1 MDSDLILEVQ
11 QRNRGTS
18 KIKSPPSERKTG
30 ESMAT
35 PRPRVDWDAVE
46 DHPLVRKSLMQ
57 RIKEDPLVPMGCLVT
72 TLVLLGGLGTFSR
85 GQSKLGNKFMQA
97 RVAAQTATV
106 FAVAGGAYYTSQG
119 KKEHRKKPY
128 EDRLKIELRGDEPT
142 QRRW

>member
-1 MDSDLILEVQ
+1 
-11 QRNRGTS
+11 
-18 KIKSPPSERKTG
+18 
-30 ESMAT
+30 MAT

-72 TLVLLGGLGTFSR
+72 TLVLLGGLNTFTR

-97 RVAAQTATV
+97 RVVAQTATV
-106 FAVAGGAYYTSQG
+106 FAVAGGAYYSSQG
-119 KKEHRKKPY
+119 KKEQRKKPY